1 LDTRIYIAPTI
12 PPVTWFKD
20 LDPENINGT
29 LEFSYYVQYN
39 FSTTPI
45 PIVIP
50 ASDISDYFTPSSTP
64 NSFLNP
70 ASIQVLFDYYDE
82 NNYKAIISR
91 FNMMNFVEIDA
102 IIGYFN

>member
-64 NSFLNP
+64 KSFLNP
-70 ASIQVLFDYYDE
+70 ASIKVLLDYYDE